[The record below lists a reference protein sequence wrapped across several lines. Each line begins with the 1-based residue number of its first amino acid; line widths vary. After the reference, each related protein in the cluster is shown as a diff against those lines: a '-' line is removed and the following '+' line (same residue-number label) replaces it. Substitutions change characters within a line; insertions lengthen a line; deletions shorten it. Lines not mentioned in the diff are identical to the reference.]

1 MVDRHEVGRDKRR
14 HATALARLELTAP
27 CRPIVFNNLDLGS
40 AQVLPS
46 VARGVEA
53 DFGGLQIVVG
63 PSWEVELV
71 AYAAG

>member
-1 MVDRHEVGRDKRR
+1 MSGVGFEAFPCEEHIQGRVMDRLG
-14 HATALARLELTAP
+14 
-27 CRPIVFNNLDLGS
+27 LGS